1 MVVDMS
7 TRYRENN
14 FSTESSSFSLTKD
27 LKDIQTVAKP
37 NIDNL
42 IKRIHVE
49 RRREKKIFM
58 AVGSV
63 FFSAVL
69 VFYFF

>member
-1 MVVDMS
+1 MS
-7 TRYRENN
+7 SQYKENN
-14 FSTESSSFSLTKD
+14 FSTKSISSSSN
-27 LKDIQTVAKP
+27 IEENNINRIVKP

>member
-1 MVVDMS
+1 MS
-7 TRYRENN
+7 SQYKENN
-14 FSTESSSFSLTKD
+14 FSTKSISSSSN
-27 LKDIQTVAKP
+27 IEENNINRIVKP

-69 VFYFF
+69 IFYFF